1 MEPLCGGRLA
11 EYIDR
16 IVKAKS
22 QKELVELFKTV
33 IEKAYG
39 EKSADGR
46 RFMKSPEIFANFAA
60 TQAFSDFYMSLA
72 TDTEKATKFINALA
86 PNGKFSAK
94 PGANPAAQAV
104 PVTLAV
110 TSSAQG

>member
-1 MEPLCGGRLA
+1 MQ